1 MILRFAKEQ
10 TQALRDEKFR
20 EFCDLTSQ
28 ALNVSIENAKSKE
41 IAGAG
46 DYLLIGTH
54 IDTTLELDLD
64 SEEPIRLDGFE
75 CIYVPRAEADVKELR
90 SNDEWNRRFATT
102 SVDRNFAGL
111 KLHEFIMSEVSTGGE
126 SADKYQFVIKIIGT

>member
-28 ALNVSIENAKSKE
+28 ALNVSIENAKTKE
-41 IAGAG
+41 VAGPG

-54 IDTTLELDLD
+54 LDSTLELDLD

-75 CIYVPRAEADVKELR
+75 CIYVPRAEADARELR
-90 SNDEWNRRFATT
+90 LNEEWNRRFSAT

-111 KLHEFIMSEVSTGGE
+111 KLHEFIMSEVSNAGE

>member
-28 ALNVSIENAKSKE
+28 ALNVSIENAKTKE
-41 IAGAG
+41 VAGGG
-46 DYLLIGTH
+46 DFLLIGTH

-75 CIYVPRAEADVKELR
+75 CIYIPRAEADAKELR
-90 SNDEWNRRFATT
+90 SNEEWNRRFSTS

-111 KLHEFIMSEVSTGGE
+111 KLHEFIMSETTSDGDA
-126 SADKYQFVIKIIGT
+126 ADKYQFVIKIIGN